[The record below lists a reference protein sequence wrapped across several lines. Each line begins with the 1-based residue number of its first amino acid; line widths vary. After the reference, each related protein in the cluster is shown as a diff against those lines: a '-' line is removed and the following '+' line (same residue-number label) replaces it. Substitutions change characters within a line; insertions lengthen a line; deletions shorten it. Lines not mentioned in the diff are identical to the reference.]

1 MRILLTN
8 RMKARSVYVRRARR
22 SDHRRSRPR
31 FYQTNECISLEMV
44 DRIQQERKH
53 PDKFKWLAESTDDR
67 GAADYG
73 KRL

>member
-1 MRILLTN
+1 VLDDPTIGGPAL
-8 RMKARSVYVRRARR
+8 V
-22 SDHRRSRPR
+22 
-31 FYQTNECISLEMV
+31 FYQTNECISREMV